1 MKVRSSLLES
11 FSFPSNNYGRQ
22 KFVRKDPGRVMVETD
37 TGVTDKKKPLFEVIS
52 RQIYPRRYFKN
63 DIIKREC

>member
-1 MKVRSSLLES
+1 
-11 FSFPSNNYGRQ
+11 
-22 KFVRKDPGRVMVETD
+22 MVETD